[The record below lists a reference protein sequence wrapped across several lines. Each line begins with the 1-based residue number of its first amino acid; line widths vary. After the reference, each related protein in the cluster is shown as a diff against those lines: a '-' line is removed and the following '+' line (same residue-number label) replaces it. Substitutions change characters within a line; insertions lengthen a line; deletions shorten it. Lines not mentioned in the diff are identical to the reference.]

1 MVNLIKKPNRQ
12 IKTAWNNVINDCRFC
27 GRTYNRGECPAY
39 GNECN
44 HCKKKNHFANVCRRR
59 KLVKEIQHT
68 ITESS
73 DDEYCI
79 DIIYVND
86 CDRKDRL
93 LCDCIYRSPTKEKA
107 LIVQSTIKICE
118 VISEDVQRQLTF

>member
-1 MVNLIKKPNRQ
+1 MVAHTIVV
-12 IKTAWNNVINDCRFC
+12 NVQPM
-27 GRTYNRGECPAY
+27 GRSVIIV
-39 GNECN
+39 
-44 HCKKKNHFANVCRRR
+44 KKKNHFANVCPRR
-59 KLVKEIQHT
+59 KVVKEIQHT

-73 DDEYCI
+73 DDEYFI

-118 VISEDVQRQLTF
+118 VISEGCTTT